1 MACGW
6 SEQKSPRCPVG
17 RSAGLDISCRM
28 IKEAKI
34 VYLHGPPGAARS
46 RKDWVASWVLTAARI
61 WRHVRPFGGRY
72 SASLVQPARIMQSA
86 SSVDAVLSDGD
97 ASAGERLDRA
107 DPWRRLEADI
117 DRLRRFSFSA
127 ISRYYSKMPWPGK
140 GFLNQSRNWAVEST
154 WSLCLPLGKTVIAWR
169 YSASQGALA
178 GIWICLKLGVTQS
191 RCVYP
196 RSLTSSAS
204 LRQGALSASPQR
216 PTGER

>member
-1 MACGW
+1 MPDDQGAKNSLSTWSPWSRTISQRLGRLLGFDGGTDMEACQAVRRALFCELG
-6 SEQKSPRCPVG
+6 P
-17 RSAGLDISCRM
+17 AGTDHAIGIFSGHLD
-28 IKEAKI
+28 
-34 VYLHGPPGAARS
+34 
-46 RKDWVASWVLTAARI
+46 
-61 WRHVRPFGGRY
+61 
-72 SASLVQPARIMQSA
+72 
-86 SSVDAVLSDGD
+86 DAVLSDGD

-117 DRLRRFSFSA
+117 DRLRRFQFFGHFSVVLEDA
-127 ISRYYSKMPWPGK
+127 LAGERLLEP
-140 GFLNQSRNWAVEST
+140 VEE
-154 WSLCLPLGKTVIAWR
+154 LGGGVDLVVILPLGKTVISWR